1 MAVTEQ
7 SRLAMA
13 LRYQSANC
21 RCFSITETVM
31 SYVKELSMRKQL
43 VNRLI
48 CSVSI
53 NSRSYQYLES
63 VQNVMS
69 FA

>member
-1 MAVTEQ
+1 
-7 SRLAMA
+7 
-13 LRYQSANC
+13 
-21 RCFSITETVM
+21 M